1 MNEYI
6 AGMMFHGQT
15 TKTFCSGVSM
25 SDEAIGKNFMMKQE
39 LSRILTGRVG
49 RMGNFLEEESYML
62 KSLGERMRQIGGD
75 SENAAEAGTPSGHT
89 TSYMLRDKI
98 SHSESMMHF
107 SFCRHLSNLYE

>member
-1 MNEYI
+1 MNKYI

-49 RMGNFLEEESYML
+49 RMGNFLEEESYVL

-75 SENAAEAGTPSGHT
+75 RSL
-89 TSYMLRDKI
+89 MK
-98 SHSESMMHF
+98 F
-107 SFCRHLSNLYE
+107 